1 MKSIGKNHKA
11 PGKAFPKLNILNLLS
26 NKDDNSEVIIV
37 KEIQGIIIDL
47 NLAFKK
53 EGKFLHFF
61 SLNKSP
67 DSKKNI
73 GT

>member
-11 PGKAFPKLNILNLLS
+11 PGKAFPKLNILKLLS
-26 NKDDNSEVIIV
+26 NKEDISEVMIV
-37 KEIQGIIIDL
+37 KEMQGIIIDL
-47 NLAFKK
+47 NLAFRKK
-53 EGKFLHFF
+53 RKLLHFF